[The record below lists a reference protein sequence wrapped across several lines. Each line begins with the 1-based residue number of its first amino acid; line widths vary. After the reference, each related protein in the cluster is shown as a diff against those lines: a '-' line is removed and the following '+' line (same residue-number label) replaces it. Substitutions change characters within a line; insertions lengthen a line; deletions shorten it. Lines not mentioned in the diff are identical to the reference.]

1 MNIAD
6 FLTVT
11 GLVLLAKKLVDFLR
25 FAAAK
30 DWSSVVSQVTAWVG
44 AIAIL
49 ALAAQT
55 DFAQTFKLGDLSLD
69 AINGW
74 TLVYIGLCIG
84 SGAGGFTDFLK
95 AIDGT
100 QSARVPAF
108 GDEVIEGRII
118 EPTRLAA
125 APGGT
130 VVNVHTEV
138 DPGPDAAALVPS
150 EIDLTRLDPAVRAAQ
165 DAVDPPGADPA
176 KGPAPV
182 KKTAAK
188 AAATKKAAPTRR

>member
-6 FLTVT
+6 FLTIT

-84 SGAGGFTDFLK
+84 SGAGGFTDVLK
-95 AIDGT
+95 AIDNT

-118 EPTRLAA
+118 EPVRLAAA

-138 DPGPDAAALVPS
+138 DPGPDATAALVPS

-165 DAVDPPGADPA
+165 DAVDPPGGPE
-176 KGPAPV
+176 KGAAPV
-182 KKTAAK
+182 KKAAAR
-188 AAATKKAAPTRR
+188 AAATKKAAPRR